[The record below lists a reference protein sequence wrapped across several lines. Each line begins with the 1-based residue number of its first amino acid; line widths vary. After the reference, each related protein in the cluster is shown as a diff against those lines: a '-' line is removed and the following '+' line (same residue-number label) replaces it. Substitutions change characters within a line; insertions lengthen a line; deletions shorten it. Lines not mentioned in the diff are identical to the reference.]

1 MEVKIQKSTR
11 LHKKYMAVMEGK
23 TVHFGA
29 KGYEDFTTH
38 HDPKRKTAYLTRHKN
53 NEDWTLSGAK
63 TAGFWA
69 RWLLWNETSL
79 TASVRDVNSRFKK
92 LKVST

>member
-1 MEVKIQKSTR
+1 MEVKVQKSTNSR
-11 LHKKYMAVMEGK
+11 KKYMVVIENRL
-23 TVHFGA
+23 VHFGA
-29 KGYEDFTTH
+29 KGYQDFTTH
-38 HDPKRKTAYLTRHKN
+38 NDPTRHTAYLNRHKV

-69 RWLLWNETSL
+69 RWLLWNKTSL

-92 LKVST
+92 LKVSI

>member
-1 MEVKIQKSTR
+1 MEVKVQKSTNSR
-11 LHKKYMAVMEGK
+11 KKYMVVIGDK

-29 KGYEDFTTH
+29 EDYQDFTTH
-38 HDPKRKTAYLTRHKN
+38 NDPTRQTAYLKRHKV
-53 NEDWTLSGAK
+53 NENWTLSGVK

-69 RWLLWNETSL
+69 RWLLWNKSSL
-79 TASVRDVNSRFKK
+79 TASVRDVNSRFKS